1 MCSSPPRKGTGMG
14 WRKLS
19 LITSLHSQWAPL
31 HIALLVLPIKPFF
44 LSSLVNLLSS
54 LGAVIMRWSKMTVP
68 EEDTHS
74 AFKMSGVL

>member
-1 MCSSPPRKGTGMG
+1 MQLTSQKGYWDGMEETF
-14 WRKLS
+14 
-19 LITSLHSQWAPL
+19 IDHMPAQWAPL
-31 HIALLVLPIKPFF
+31 HIALLVLPIKSFF